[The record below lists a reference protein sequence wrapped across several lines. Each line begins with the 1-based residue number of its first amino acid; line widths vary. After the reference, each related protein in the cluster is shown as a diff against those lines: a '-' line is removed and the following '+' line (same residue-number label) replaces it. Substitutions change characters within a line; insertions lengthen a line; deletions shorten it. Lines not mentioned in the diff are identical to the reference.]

1 MMRRWIFSLLV
12 LLAPAS
18 LVAATAGTVTV
29 VAEQN
34 GEVMEALVDN
44 ATIVK
49 QIEYIGLDAGTE
61 PVTTSIDFTGT
72 AATPNATV
80 MITIPEAQVSQ
91 TSTVDATGQWNIDVP
106 TQQLTDG
113 NYYAYV
119 AAADEDGS
127 GMGAS
132 KPVAYFT
139 VQADQNLSLATW
151 VFLITSSVTVFVLL
165 LAITLQLRYNS
176 QHHAVV

>member
-1 MMRRWIFSLLV
+1 MVI
-12 LLAPAS
+12 LLAPVS

-29 VAEQN
+29 VAKQN
-34 GEVMEALVDN
+34 GQVIEALVND

-49 QIEYIGLDAGTE
+49 QIEYIGLDASTQ
-61 PVTTSIDFTGT
+61 PVTTSIDFTGVS
-72 AATPNATV
+72 ATPDATV
-80 MITIPEAQVSQ
+80 MVTIPEAKVSQ
-91 TSTVDATGQWNIDVP
+91 TNTVDASGQWNIDIP
-106 TQQLTDG
+106 TSDLTAG

-127 GMGAS
+127 GMGKS
-132 KPVAYFT
+132 EPVAYFT

-151 VFLITSSVTVFVLL
+151 IFLVTSSLTVFVLL

-176 QHHAVV
+176 QHHVIV